1 MDKIQQELFLGQKI
15 KVQTVSGREGQAI
28 GRLSDGRVILFDQN
42 SQYYDTLAPG
52 QSVECHVI
60 NIHEKYII
68 VSPVRDPEIVVDEPI
83 PEVYMDDIRED
94 LEILGGKDFDEIIV
108 DLENLI
114 RRVPKNAKIIPRAL
128 IHVIRLERLI
138 IKILTRENKFSR
150 KS

>member
-15 KVQTVSGREGQAI
+15 NVQTIPGREGKVI

-42 SQYYDTLAPG
+42 SYYDMLAPG
-52 QSVECHVI
+52 QLVECHVI

-128 IHVIRLERLI
+128 IHVIRLEHLI
-138 IKILTRENKFSR
+138 IKILTRENKFSPV
-150 KS
+150 S